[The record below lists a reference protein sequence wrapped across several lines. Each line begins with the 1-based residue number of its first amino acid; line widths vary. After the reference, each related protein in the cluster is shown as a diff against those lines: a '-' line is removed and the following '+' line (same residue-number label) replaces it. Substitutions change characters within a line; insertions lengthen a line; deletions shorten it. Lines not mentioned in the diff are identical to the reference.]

1 MLYVISPVMIEKK
14 KALRELVGRLLEE
27 GNPIKIPAH
36 GYSMYPAIRPGDA
49 LTITPIEDPV
59 TLREGEV
66 VAWKRE
72 HDLVVH
78 RLIAVRCHDDRMV
91 LVTRGDSSLVADQ
104 PILPLSLA
112 GRVTDIQR
120 KGRREHSFLTAGGRR
135 FSASGQTPPTVIP
148 FIPEWKYRLN
158 YFRIR
163 VIIIF
168 RKIFM

>member
-1 MLYVISPVMIEKK
+1 MIEKK

-27 GNPIKIPAH
+27 GNPIRIPAN
-36 GYSMYPAIRPGDA
+36 GYSMFPAIRPGDA
-49 LTITPIEDPV
+49 LTITPVEDPV

-78 RLIAVRCHDDRMV
+78 RLVAVRIHDDRIV
-91 LVTRGDSSLVADQ
+91 LVTRGDSCLAADQ

-120 KGRREHSFLTAGGRR
+120 KGRKEHSFLTSGGRH
-135 FSASGQTPPTVIP
+135 FSAYGQTPPTVIP
-148 FIPEWKYRLN
+148 QIPEWKYRLN
-158 YFRIR
+158 YFARRI
-163 VIIIF
+163 IIIF
-168 RKIFM
+168 RKIFL